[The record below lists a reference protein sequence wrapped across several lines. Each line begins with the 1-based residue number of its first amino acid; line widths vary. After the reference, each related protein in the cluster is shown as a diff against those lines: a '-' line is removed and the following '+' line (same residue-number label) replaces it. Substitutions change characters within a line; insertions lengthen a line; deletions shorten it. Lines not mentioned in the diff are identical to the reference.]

1 MTIRLY
7 GDHAVVDGRDAK
19 KLTMVNFRPPWSLD
33 NNGKYRDATN
43 VGIAD

>member
-19 KLTMVNFRPPWSLD
+19 KLTMVNFRPWSLD